1 MKANQ
6 NMTQMKAA
14 KALKA
19 GHAVAFPTE
28 TVYGLGA
35 DAENQAAVKRIYIVK
50 DRPEDHPLIVHISSR
65 NLLNHWAI
73 NIPDYARKLARDFW
87 PGPMTLIFNR
97 SQNAKDF
104 ITGGQDTVG
113 IRIPNH
119 PVAQELLKEFET
131 LGGKGVAA
139 PSANR
144 FGKVSPTTKT
154 AVEEELGQ
162 YLTKDDLILEGGMSE
177 VGIESTII
185 DCTNDSPSILR
196 PGAVTQ
202 SMIENSTNL
211 KTTKANT
218 SIRVSGS
225 LDQHYSPRAK
235 VILNQTPK
243 EGDGFIALKNIPTP
257 IGAIRLAE
265 PKDTSE
271 YARILYSSLRLAD
284 EKNLKTVIAITP
296 EGDELS
302 IAIKDRLKR
311 ASN

>member
-1 MKANQ
+1 
-6 NMTQMKAA
+6 MTETQLAA

-35 DAENQAAVKRIYIVK
+35 DAENPVAVRRIYIVK
-50 DRPEDHPLIVHISSR
+50 DRPEDHPLIVHISDPR
-65 NLLNHWAI
+65 LLNHWAI
-73 NIPDYARKLARDFW
+73 QIPDYAIKLAKEFW
-87 PGPMTLIFNR
+87 PGPMTLILKR

-104 ITGGQDTVG
+104 ITGGQESIG

-119 PVAQELLKEFET
+119 PVAKELLKEFES

-144 FGKVSPTTKT
+144 FGKVSPTTKK
-154 AVEEELGQ
+154 AVEEELSQ
-162 YLTKDDLILEGGMSE
+162 YLTEDDLILEGGMSE

-185 DCTNDSPSILR
+185 DCTHDSPSILR
-196 PGAVTQ
+196 PGAITQ

-218 SIRVSGS
+218 NIRVSGS

-235 VILNQTPK
+235 VILNQTPN
-243 EGDGFIALKNIPTP
+243 EGDGFIALANIPTP
-257 IGAIRLAE
+257 KGAIRLAE
-265 PKDTSE
+265 PNDTTE

-284 EKNLKTVIAITP
+284 EKNLNAVIAITP